1 MGNQG
6 DVPALLFSV
15 DDLQPMKIK
24 SIKTDADYHLAL
36 KEIEALMP
44 SIPDSLEGA
53 RLDVLVTLV
62 EAYESKEY
70 PML

>member
-1 MGNQG
+1 M
-6 DVPALLFSV
+6 PALLFPV
-15 DDLQPMKIK
+15 DDLLPMEIK
-24 SIKTDADYHLAL
+24 SIKTDADYHRAL
-36 KEIEALMP
+36 KEIEALMS
-44 SIPDSLEGA
+44 SIPDSLEGV

>member
-1 MGNQG
+1 
-6 DVPALLFSV
+6 
-15 DDLQPMKIK
+15 MKIK

-53 RLDVLVTLV
+53 RLDVLVTLI

-70 PML
+70 PIL

>member
-6 DVPALLFSV
+6 DVPVLLFPV

-24 SIKTDADYHLAL
+24 SIKTDADYRAAL
-36 KEIEALMP
+36 KEIEALL
-44 SIPDSLEGA
+44 SSTPDSLEGT